1 MGMQAI
7 CNDKLISCGSYS
19 SVMNNHHYLL
29 MALKDYLELEYS
41 LEDKDTMV
49 DILVEILSQKNNS
62 YTELNFEKNKNAF
75 RAADLD
81 GLFPYL
87 SIEEQGY
94 MTSYEC
100 ERFLITFD
108 IISDYVHH
116 SITTNEKFFLN
127 DIFEE
132 SVESDENVDFC

>member
-7 CNDKLISCGSYS
+7 CNDIFISCGSYS

-29 MALKDYLELEYS
+29 IALKDYLELEYS

-62 YTELNFEKNKNAF
+62 YTELNFEKNKNVF

-81 GLFPYL
+81 GLFPFL
-87 SIEEQGY
+87 TIDEQGY

-100 ERFLITFD
+100 KRFLITFD
-108 IISDYVHH
+108 IISDYAHH
-116 SITTNEKFFLN
+116 SITSNEKFFLN

-132 SVESDENVDFC
+132 SVKTDENVNFS

>member
-7 CNDKLISCGSYS
+7 CNDIFVSCGSYS

-29 MALKDYLELEYS
+29 TALKDYLELEYS

-81 GLFPYL
+81 GLFPFL
-87 SIEEQGY
+87 GIDEQGY

-100 ERFLITFD
+100 KRFLITFD
-108 IISDYVHH
+108 IISDYAHH
-116 SITTNEKFFLN
+116 SIICDDKFFLN

-132 SVESDENVDFC
+132 SVESDENVHFC